1 MSDTPE
7 PTSVPASQDRD
18 LDVRWLLRMGG
29 IVLLI
34 GVFVA
39 FALQNSETVEVE
51 FLWWSFETSRIILL
65 IGSAVVG
72 IVVWELASFV
82 RRRRRKAD

>member
-51 FLWWSFETSRIILL
+51 FLWWSFETARIILL

-72 IVVWELASFV
+72 IVVWELGSFV